1 MFLCKMFS
9 IFLMFGTEKKKKKG
23 KKAKSM
29 KTITIASGK
38 QAQ

>member
-9 IFLMFGTEKKKKKG
+9 IFLMFGTEKKKKG

-29 KTITIASGK
+29 KKITIASGK

>member
-1 MFLCKMFS
+1 
-9 IFLMFGTEKKKKKG
+9 MFGTEKKKKKKG

-29 KTITIASGK
+29 KKITIASGK